1 MGEELA
7 QGSSQKEEQIGDKV
21 AGTVAGIVVEQEWEI
36 DGEEVGYLVEEESI
50 FAVVVG
56 ADRGDSASLENVQ
69 PRFECEDVR

>member
-7 QGSSQKEEQIGDKV
+7 QGWSQKEEWIEDKV
-21 AGTVAGIVVEQEWEI
+21 AGITAGIVVEEEWEI
-36 DGEEVGYLVEEESI
+36 DGEEVVYLVEEESI
-50 FAVVVG
+50 LAVVVG